1 MYNRAAYGPHWKG
14 RSFDGLDLENFRN
27 NGMSAGLDGYIS
39 LRRNNQENTN
49 KVKGHGQQTVLFA
62 KIISDF
68 VGKEFF
74 DKIYSCGPGNPV
86 AVEHL
91 GYQLTDSDIT
101 AVYNASLISKYII
114 KPKHIVEIGPG
125 YGALAANLRK
135 LFPETAITL
144 VDLPEHHPMQTY
156 YLEQTVGLDGITI
169 TDELP
174 DDADV
179 AIALRCIME
188 MTPEEADKYMK
199 WVQSRPSMEW
209 FYIASRYTKVTI
221 LKELPFDA
229 KWVPLISQQDIFLRG
244 IHEMILKRI
253 GQNNDN
259 FLFTL
264 KCLPP
269 FRGGKKYYEQTTGN
283 ITIYDKRRL

>member
-1 MYNRAAYGPHWKG
+1 MSNKAAHGPHWKG
-14 RSFDGLDLENFRN
+14 RNLDGLDLEDFRN

-39 LRRNNQENTN
+39 LKRSTKDNNGIIIE
-49 KVKGHGQQTVLFA
+49 HGRETRWFTD
-62 KIISDF
+62 IIINF

-74 DKIYSCGPGNPV
+74 DKIYSCGPGNPITI
-86 AVEHL
+86 EHL

-101 AVYNASLISKYII
+101 AVYNAALISRYLRA
-114 KPKHIVEIGPG
+114 PKHIVEIGPG

-144 VDLPEHHPMQTY
+144 VDLPEHHKMQAY
-156 YLEQTVGLDGITI
+156 YLEQTVGLDGFTI

-179 AIALRCIME
+179 VIALRCIME
-188 MTPEEADKYMK
+188 MTHQEAAKYMD
-199 WVQSRPSMEW
+199 WVQSRPSLEW

-221 LKELPFDA
+221 LKDLPFDA

-253 GQNNDN
+253 DQNNGN
-259 FLFTL
+259 FLYTL

-283 ITIYDKRRL
+283 ITIMDAR